1 MRPPEHDVK
10 RARQILNELVELAGM
25 IRREV
30 ERRLLDE
37 DAGTDVNRVLA
48 GKLDLKLRHIL
59 AITRLVGLDP
69 GIFFTLLLPE
79 PEPSPLLERIRPM
92 VDAEDRRLRRVAARS
107 TPGGQAQDMDPV
119 RRGVSALIEQLQV
132 FVDET
137 SGWDGDGP
145 SGGAQKKTEKAHRR
159 PAQALGA
166 G

>member
-1 MRPPEHDVK
+1 MKPYEREVQ
-10 RARQILNELVELAGM
+10 RARQILIELIEVSGM
-25 IRREV
+25 SRREV
-30 ERRLLDE
+30 ERHLLDE
-37 DAGTDVNRVLA
+37 EFFWSTDVTRLLA

-69 GIFFTLLLPE
+69 GVFFTLLLPE

-92 VDAEDRRLRRVAARS
+92 VDAGDRRLRRVAARS
-107 TPGGQAQDMDPV
+107 TLGGQGQDMDPV

-137 SGWDGDGP
+137 SGRDGP